1 LSINSSA
8 VGIVFA
14 KKVIQKQKKH
24 VNYYQTK
31 LSVYTKDGEIPN

>member
-14 KKVIQKQKKH
+14 KKVIQNTEKAREL
-24 VNYYQTK
+24 
-31 LSVYTKDGEIPN
+31 LSNKTERLYKRWGDF